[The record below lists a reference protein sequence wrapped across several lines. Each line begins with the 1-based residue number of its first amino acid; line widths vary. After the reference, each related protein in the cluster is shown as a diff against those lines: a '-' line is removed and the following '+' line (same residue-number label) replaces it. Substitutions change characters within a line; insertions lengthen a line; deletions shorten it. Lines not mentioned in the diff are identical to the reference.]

1 MSETDAPRV
10 SFTAMERSATKDCAN
25 ATQSPAVGHRMR
37 AAAVTSF
44 LLLALVPAQAT
55 VLCRS
60 KKTSTVMAR
69 DSACKA
75 KETQLT
81 LDELGLVA
89 GAQGPP
95 GAPGPQGL
103 QGPQG
108 MKGDT
113 GPMGDAGSLTGA
125 AGGVLTGSYPNPS
138 LAAPEAYHEVGAPG
152 EPPFEHGCQNLGG
165 PYETVAFFKDHEG
178 IVHLKGE
185 YYSCSP
191 ANDAPF
197 HLPAGYRPASGRL
210 IEFPAGVTVYGT
222 GLGYDGAIYCSTGSC
237 DLNGI
242 TFRAAS

>member
-1 MSETDAPRV
+1 MSDTDAPRV
-10 SFTAMERSATKDCAN
+10 SFTAMEQSATKDWAY
-25 ATQSPAVGHRMR
+25 ARQRRPAGHPMR
-37 AAAVTSF
+37 AAAVASF

-55 VLCRS
+55 VLCRN

-69 DSACKA
+69 DSSCRA
-75 KETQLT
+75 KETRLT
-81 LDELGLVA
+81 LDELGLVV

-95 GAPGPQGL
+95 GPP
-103 QGPQG
+103 GPQG

-113 GPMGDAGSLTGA
+113 GPMGDAGSL
-125 AGGVLTGSYPNPS
+125 
-138 LAAPEAYHEVGAPG
+138 AAPEPYHEVGAPG

-178 IVHLKGE
+178 IVHVKGE

-222 GLGYDGAIYCSTGSC
+222 GLGYDGAIYCSSGSC

-242 TFRAAS
+242 TFRGAS

>member
-1 MSETDAPRV
+1 MSDTDAPRV
-10 SFTAMERSATKDCAN
+10 SFTAMEQRATKDWAN
-25 ATQSPAVGHRMR
+25 GRQRRAVGHPMR

-55 VLCRS
+55 VLCRN

-69 DSACKA
+69 DSSCKA

-81 LDELGLVA
+81 LDELGLVV
-89 GAQGPP
+89 GAQGP
-95 GAPGPQGL
+95 PGPQGL
-103 QGPQG
+103 QG
-108 MKGDT
+108 MKGDP
-113 GPMGDAGSLTGA
+113 GPMGDAGLLTGA

-222 GLGYDGAIYCSTGSC
+222 GLGYDGAIYCSSGSC